1 MSMSVPMPMHAPTS
15 MHAPMSAPA
24 YKLAICEIFHPSLH
38 GQNETSSP
46 EIAEQFLV
54 YTVIDLADFYSNAYL
69 FEESSRRRYIKA
81 VQFLLH
87 NEVRHPTIR
96 AYNTVSMKYCS
107 LQIVQTDILTG
118 LEEVAYL
125 KTFWLKLVQRRWK
138 KIYKAR
144 QDLLKER
151 MTIRALTFRARTGK
165 WPRSAAIP
173 LAVGRA
179 IPLAVGIRLSD
190 HV

>member
-1 MSMSVPMPMHAPTS
+1 MSMPVSMPIPIPAPPSTTV
-15 MHAPMSAPA
+15 
-24 YKLAICEIFHPSLH
+24 YKLAICEIFHPILH
-38 GQNETSSP
+38 GQDETSSP
-46 EIAEQFLV
+46 EIAGQFLV
-54 YTVIDLADFYSNAYL
+54 YTLIDLADFYSNAYL

-81 VQFLLH
+81 VQLLYGETASEQH
-87 NEVRHPTIR
+87 STIR
-96 AYNTVSMKYCS
+96 AYNKLAIKYCS
-107 LQIVQTDILTG
+107 LQIVQTNILTG

-165 WPRSAAIP
+165 WPRQSNSTAEQFHSNSAC
-173 LAVGRA
+173 GRY
-179 IPLAVGIRLSD
+179 
-190 HV
+190 